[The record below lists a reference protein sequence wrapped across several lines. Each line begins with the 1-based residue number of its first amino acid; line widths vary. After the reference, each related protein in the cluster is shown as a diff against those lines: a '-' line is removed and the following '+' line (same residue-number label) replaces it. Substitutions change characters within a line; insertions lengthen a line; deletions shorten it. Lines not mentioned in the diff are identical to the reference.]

1 MDSLIKYKKIAHK
14 VVSLVVEKISN
25 LENYEAILSIDPI
38 RGQYLVM
45 SDGWD
50 GIERN
55 YATLVHIEVKKD
67 AKVWLRID
75 ATDLEIGK
83 ELLKEGVLPSDLV
96 LAFHS
101 SQMRKYADYSFA

>member
-1 MDSLIKYKKIAHK
+1 MDSLIKYKEIASKIVTLIANK
-14 VVSLVVEKISN
+14 ASN
-25 LENYEAILSIDPI
+25 LENFEAILSIDSA

-55 YATLVHIEVKKD
+55 YSTIVHIEVKKD

-83 ELLKEGVLPSDLV
+83 ELINEGVLASDLV

-101 SQMRKYADYSFA
+101 PQMRKYSNYSFS